1 MKRILVVVTRQI
13 GDVLLT
19 TPLIRA
25 ARQRWPQARIEVA
38 AFAGTLPVLEGN
50 PDIDACIPM
59 APRLG
64 FAGTLRLA
72 ARLRRGYDLAL
83 VADPGDRAHVIGWL
97 AARERAGLVS
107 AEGRGHGWKAARLR
121 HAVPLDGDR
130 GTVHVVTER
139 LHLLDPWIEGHVP
152 LETPQVVPPA
162 ALPLPAHLADSLQH
176 GHVVVHAP
184 SMWRY
189 KQWPVASFETLVR
202 GLLAAGRQ
210 VVLTGSGSERD
221 QSCIAPLREAGKAPQ
236 MLDTSGQLGF
246 GQLATLLAGCALYIG
261 PDTSVTHLAAACG
274 APTLALFGPT
284 NPQRWGPW
292 PARASAPVRFQR
304 HAGRQEVGSITLLQG
319 AQDCVPCGRAG
330 CEDHHHSRSAC
341 LESIAPESVLR
352 IALER
357 LGQRA
362 AMPAASAATV
372 ALTRKALRRSATLA
386 PKL

>member
-25 ARQRWPQARIEVA
+25 ARQRWPEARIEVA

-64 FAGTLRLA
+64 FAGTLKLA

-83 VADPGDRAHVIGWL
+83 VADPGDRAHAIGWL
-97 AARERAGLVS
+97 AARERAGLVPT
-107 AEGRGHGWKAARLR
+107 EGRGQGWKAGRLR

-130 GTVHVVTER
+130 GTAHVVTER
-139 LHLLDPWIEGHVP
+139 LRLLDPWLQGLAP
-152 LETPQVVPPA
+152 LEEPRVVPPA
-162 ALPLPAHLADSLQH
+162 ARPLPTGLAAQLRP

-189 KQWPVASFETLVR
+189 KQWSVASFETLVR

-210 VVLTGSGSERD
+210 VVLTGAGGERD
-221 QSCIAPLREAGKAPQ
+221 QSCIAPLRAAGTAPHL
-236 MLDTSGQLGF
+236 LDTSGQLGF
-246 GQLATLLAGCALYIG
+246 GQLAALLGGCALYIG

-292 PARASAPVRFQR
+292 PARGEAPVRFIR
-304 HAGRQEVGSITLLQG
+304 HAARQEIGQVTLLQG

-330 CEDHHHSRSAC
+330 CEDHHHSRSDC
-341 LESIAPESVLR
+341 LSSIAPEAVLR
-352 IALER
+352 MALDR
-357 LGQRA
+357 LGNQA
-362 AMPAASAATV
+362 AALAVPAES
-372 ALTRKALRRSATLA
+372 
-386 PKL
+386 